1 MTVFQQHKVKISEV
15 QKRRLK
21 KAVNNGKKLSSA
33 TAVILRLK
41 KNELDGDDVLL
52 FTKKQMERLNKAKQA
67 KRGITI
73 KISKHQVKA
82 NIRVEGGFL
91 GMLARLAARFLPSLL
106 SKVAPAL
113 LGGLATGLISSGV
126 EKAIGGH
133 GIFLHKK
140 NHCYKVEP
148 VEGDGLYLYPLPHL
162 DGVDGEG
169 IFLLTNNGT
178 VYDGKGLL
186 LGAASPFKN
195 IPILGWLL

>member
-15 QKRRLK
+15 QKCKLK
-21 KAVNNGKKLSSA
+21 KAINSGKKSSA

-41 KNELDGDDVLL
+41 KNELDGEDVLL
-52 FTKKQMERLNKAKQA
+52 FTKNQIERLNKAKHA

-73 KISKHQVKA
+73 KMSKHQVKA
-82 NIRVEGGFL
+82 NMRVEGGFL
-91 GMLARLAARFLPSLL
+91 GMLAALASRFLPLLL

-113 LGGLATGLISSGV
+113 LGGLATGLVSSGV

-148 VEGDGLYLYPLPHL
+148 VEGDGLYLSPHPHL
-162 DGVDGEG
+162 DEVDGEG
-169 IFLLTNNGT
+169 IFLRTNNGT

>member
-1 MTVFQQHKVKISEV
+1 
-15 QKRRLK
+15 
-21 KAVNNGKKLSSA
+21 
-33 TAVILRLK
+33 
-41 KNELDGDDVLL
+41 
-52 FTKKQMERLNKAKQA
+52 
-67 KRGITI
+67 
-73 KISKHQVKA
+73 
-82 NIRVEGGFL
+82 
-91 GMLARLAARFLPSLL
+91 MLASLASRFLPALL
-106 SKVAPAL
+106 SKVLPAL

-148 VEGDGLYLYPLPHL
+148 VEGDGLYLSPHPHL

-169 IFLLTNNGT
+169 IFLRASNGT

>member
-15 QKRRLK
+15 QKRKLK
-21 KAVNNGKKLSSA
+21 KAVGKKNNISSA
-33 TAVILRLK
+33 TPVILRLK
-41 KNELDGDDVLL
+41 KNELGGDDMLL
-52 FTKKQMERLNKAKQA
+52 FTKKLKRLNKAKQA

-73 KISKHQVKA
+73 KMSKHQVKA

-91 GMLARLAARFLPSLL
+91 GMLGSLAARFLPSLL

-140 NHCYKVEP
+140 NRCYKVEP
-148 VEGDGLYLYPLPHL
+148 VEGDGLYLSPHPHL

-169 IFLLTNNGT
+169 IFLRRDNGT

-186 LGAASPFKN
+186 LGEASPFKN